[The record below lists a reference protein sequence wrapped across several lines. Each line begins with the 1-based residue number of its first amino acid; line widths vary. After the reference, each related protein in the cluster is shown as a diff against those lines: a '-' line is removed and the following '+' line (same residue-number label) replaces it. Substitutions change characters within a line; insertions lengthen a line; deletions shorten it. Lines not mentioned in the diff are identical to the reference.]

1 MHLLCL
7 AESEAQNLVKNFRI
21 AARNA
26 RSAGFLKFFLFG
38 SSCAVKISLHVDL
51 FLRLSN
57 ECAYSN
63 FLVLVF
69 LFHMMFSFL
78 CFSKICVLLK

>member
-26 RSAGFLKFFLFG
+26 RSAGFLKFFYLE
-38 SSCAVKISLHVDL
+38 VPVQ
-51 FLRLSN
+51 
-57 ECAYSN
+57 
-63 FLVLVF
+63 
-69 LFHMMFSFL
+69 
-78 CFSKICVLLK
+78 

>member
-26 RSAGFLKFFLFG
+26 RSAGFSKNPSIWKFLC
-38 SSCAVKISLHVDL
+38 SK
-51 FLRLSN
+51 
-57 ECAYSN
+57 
-63 FLVLVF
+63 VF
-69 LFHMMFSFL
+69 LACGSV
-78 CFSKICVLLK
+78 STS